1 MRGRARVLLAVV
13 VGRVVAAVVLSRVGS
28 SGRAKGLDALSP
40 PDAAAPP
47 SVAPAAAPA
56 AEAGTSATG
65 VPSPREPSGAPASA
79 GDVLEAFRARRS
91 GVEVQATGVV
101 ARRLADDRKGLPHER
116 FILRVGELTVL
127 VAHNTELAPHVPVAV
142 GDTVE
147 VRGEYE
153 WTQLGGVIHWTHRD
167 PDGRHAPG
175 WIRLRGRVYE

>member
-1 MRGRARVLLAVV
+1 MFVAVV
-13 VGRVVAAVVLSRVGS
+13 VGLAVAAVYVFRGGRPGQTGNPEARV
-28 SGRAKGLDALSP
+28 
-40 PDAAAPP
+40 PP
-47 SVAPAAAPA
+47 SAAAPA
-56 AEAGTSATG
+56 PPERS
-65 VPSPREPSGAPASA
+65 SAPALDGA
-79 GDVLEAFRARRS
+79 DVLEAFRTRRS